1 MQSLRTRRPSA
12 GQKPARQPTKL
23 AKGPAKS
30 RSGSTRKSRVDD
42 KIKKRMSMRYA
53 DISAPTDAL
62 VPAVPALPIGAGG
75 GVRAGGQAAP
85 PAELQQAQFGDGRLV
100 AEPREDAG
108 AAELRLL
115 DREDFDP
122 DACAWCALCVW
133 RGAAG

>member
-1 MQSLRTRRPSA
+1 MQSLRTRKPSE
-12 GQKPARQPTKL
+12 GRQKGSQRQNTIRKPA
-23 AKGPAKS
+23 PAA
-30 RSGSTRKSRVDD
+30 RDPARRATRVGEKM
-42 KIKKRMSMRYA
+42 KKRMSMRYA

-62 VPAVPALPIGAGG
+62 VPAVPALPIGAGRQP
-75 GVRAGGQAAP
+75 VP
-85 PAELQQAQFGDGRLV
+85 PAELLQQAQFGDGRLV